1 MKMQNAERV
10 KEEFQDLGRLHVTF
24 IREQVKSS
32 SSRLKLGIPL
42 LLLGLPLAIFGIVRL
57 FDGLAVRMVGDGSGS
72 AQFLSGGLL
81 IVVSLILLFVG
92 AGSLKQIKQYVGQV
106 FREIREDITWMK
118 SLL

>member
-1 MKMQNAERV
+1 MKMQSAERV

-32 SSRLKLGIPL
+32 RSRLKLGLPL
-42 LLLGLPLAIFGIVRL
+42 MLLGFSLLVFGIVRL
-57 FDGLAVRMVGDGSGS
+57 FDGLAVRIVAEGSGA

-81 IVVSLILLFVG
+81 LLLSLIMLTVA
-92 AGSLKQIKQYVGQV
+92 AGSLKHIKQYAGDV
-106 FREIREDITWMK
+106 FREIREDITWLK

>member
-42 LLLGLPLAIFGIVRL
+42 LLLGLSLSIFGIVRL
-57 FDGLAVRMVGDGSGS
+57 FDGLAIRIMGEGSGA

-81 IVVSLILLFVG
+81 LLVSITMLAV
-92 AGSLKQIKQYVGQV
+92 AAASLKHIKQYAGDVS
-106 FREIREDITWMK
+106 REIREDITWLK

>member
-1 MKMQNAERV
+1 MPSAERV

-32 SSRLKLGIPL
+32 SSRLKLGVPL
-42 LLLGLPLAIFGIVRL
+42 MLLGLPLLVFGIVRF
-57 FDGLAVRMVGDGSGS
+57 FDGLAVRIVAEGSGA

-81 IVVSLILLFVG
+81 LLVSFIMLAVA
-92 AGSLKQIKQYVGQV
+92 AGSLKHIKRDAEDV
-106 FREIREDITWMK
+106 FREIREDITWLK